1 MRSIYTIYRYSWTF
15 YDVLYH
21 STRAHKVHM
30 TLLWAFSSRGLSAC
44 RVSFN
49 ISITSSPI
57 NICRRTIPTAWISRW
72 RVYRREDSFWTSL
85 ESLKTKM
92 SMQGGIWMGW
102 FKRLPCFR
110 NLEFVLYKWCMWSE
124 RIGTMEIE
132 ESCMICYSSELDNF
146 RLSSIISGC

>member
-1 MRSIYTIYRYSWTF
+1 MACLVKGGDIDARKEKMLINEQKQKRKAKKSWHAWTA
-15 YDVLYH
+15 V
-21 STRAHKVHM
+21 RASGN
-30 TLLWAFSSRGLSAC
+30 L
-44 RVSFN
+44 
-49 ISITSSPI
+49 SITSSPI

-72 RVYRREDSFWTSL
+72 RVCRREDSFWTSL

-132 ESCMICYSSELDNF
+132 ESCIICYSSELNNF